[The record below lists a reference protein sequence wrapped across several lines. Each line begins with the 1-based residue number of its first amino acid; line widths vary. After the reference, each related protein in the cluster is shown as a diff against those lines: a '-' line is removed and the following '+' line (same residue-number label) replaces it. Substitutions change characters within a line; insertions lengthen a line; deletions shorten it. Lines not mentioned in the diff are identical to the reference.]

1 MEFKSLEFKIPTL
14 KPTKCPVFKK
24 IQICTE
30 MNGRERMRTI
40 FLQIVQADVGSRV
53 RPSKTA
59 LQIDSARAFS
69 NARANIED

>member
-1 MEFKSLEFKIPTL
+1 MEESACGLF
-14 KPTKCPVFKK
+14 
-24 IQICTE
+24 
-30 MNGRERMRTI
+30 